1 MTDTTTYTAT
11 ITITSIG
18 DDNSITVD
26 VGTDPSAV
34 QRITEG
40 KGLPAAYEA
49 ARDIQ
54 RFVNMTTTSR
64 RSFNMTDRELDKL
77 DEEGRMAAIREAA
90 ESARYTMLATRR
102 TTNVK

>member
-18 DDNSITVD
+18 DDNSIN
-26 VGTDPSAV
+26 VGVSTDPSAV
-34 QRITEG
+34 PRVKAG

-54 RFVNMTTTSR
+54 RFIDLTTKQR
-64 RSFNMTDRELDKL
+64 RSFNMNDHEFNQL
-77 DEEGRMAAIREAA
+77 DEDSQMAAIRAAA
-90 ESARYTMLATRR
+90 EEASSTIRVVRHPV
-102 TTNVK
+102 NVE